1 MGSLMVLY
9 QIVKCFEYK
18 NTSER
23 EPLVQV
29 WKIKF
34 SKDLFFFNYRRSKF
48 SILLK
53 ITF

>member
-34 SKDLFFFNYRRSKF
+34 LKDLFFLIIDALNFQS
-48 SILLK
+48 S
-53 ITF
+53 

>member
-29 WKIKF
+29 WETKF
-34 SKDLFFFNYRRSKF
+34 LIF
-48 SILLK
+48 LK
-53 ITF
+53 IVYGVDSTL